1 MEFSA
6 QAPSDAAGGF
16 RVRGG
21 NGDAVLLIHGFTSG
35 PRSMRPWADALLAAG
50 YTVSLP
56 VLPGHGTRWQ
66 DLAVT
71 PHAAWTDAVEA
82 EFDALATTH
91 RKVFVAGLSM
101 GGTLALHLGIVRDP
115 AGIVLVNPALSM
127 VDRTAVLAGVLKR
140 FMASVPAIAND
151 IAKPGQDEGAYPR
164 TPVAAVH
171 QLRRLIGAT
180 RRHLDTVR
188 APVLAYRSLVDHVVS
203 EPGLDALRRELVGM
217 HPAGV
222 PRLQLRFLERS
233 RHVATLDYD
242 ADAIF
247 AGSLAFVDGLGG
259 HGHG

>member
-6 QAPSDAAGGF
+6 LAPSNAADGF
-16 RVRGG
+16 RVHGD

-35 PRSMRPWADALLAAG
+35 PRSLRPWADALLAAG

-56 VLPGHGTRWQ
+56 VLPGHGTRWE
-66 DLAVT
+66 DLAAT
-71 PHAAWTDAVEA
+71 GHESWTRAVEA

-101 GGTLALHLGIVRDP
+101 GGTLALHLGIRRDP

-127 VDRTAVLAGVLKR
+127 VDRTAPLAGVLKR
-140 FMASVPAIAND
+140 FIASVPAIAND
-151 IAKPGQDEGAYPR
+151 IARPGQDEGAYPR

-171 QLRRLIGAT
+171 QLRRLISAT
-180 RRHLDTVR
+180 RRRLDTVR

-203 EPGLDALRRELVGM
+203 ERGIDALRRELVGM

-247 AGSLAFVDGLGG
+247 TGSVAFFDRLGG

>member
-1 MEFSA
+1 MEFSTL
-6 QAPSDAAGGF
+6 APSDAADGF
-16 RVRGG
+16 RVRGP

-35 PRSMRPWADALLAAG
+35 PRSLRPWADALLAGG

-56 VLPGHGTRWQ
+56 VLPGHGTRWE
-66 DLAVT
+66 DLAAT
-71 PHAAWTDAVEA
+71 GREAWTRAVED

-91 RKVFVAGLSM
+91 RLVFVAGLSM
-101 GGTLALHLGIVRDP
+101 GGTLALHLGIRRDP

-127 VDRTAVLAGVLKR
+127 VDRTSMLAGVLRR
-140 FMASVPAIAND
+140 FIPSVPAIAND
-151 IAKPGQDEGAYPR
+151 IALPGQDEGAYPR

-171 QLRRLIGAT
+171 ELRRLITAT

-203 EPGLDALRRELVGM
+203 ESGINALRRVLVGM

-222 PRLQLRFLERS
+222 PRLQLTYLERS
-233 RHVATLDYD
+233 LHVATLDYD

-247 AGSLAFVDGLGG
+247 AGSLAFFDRLGG

>member
-6 QAPSDAAGGF
+6 LAPSNAADGF
-16 RVRGG
+16 RVRGE

-35 PRSMRPWADALLAAG
+35 PRSMRPWADVLLDAG
-50 YTVSLP
+50 YTVALP
-56 VLPGHGTRWQ
+56 LLPGHGTRWE
-66 DLAVT
+66 DLAAT
-71 PHAAWTDAVEA
+71 GRASWTRAVEE

-101 GGTLALHLGIVRDP
+101 GGTLALHLGIHRDP

-127 VDRTAVLAGVLKR
+127 VDRTAMLTGVLKR
-140 FMASVPAIAND
+140 FIASVPAIAND
-151 IAKPGQDEGAYPR
+151 IARPGQDEGAYPR

-171 QLRRLIGAT
+171 ELRQLIAAT
-180 RRHLDTVR
+180 RRQLDTVR
-188 APVLAYRSLVDHVVS
+188 APVLAYRSLVDNVVS
-203 EPGLDALRRELVGM
+203 ESGIDVLRRALVGM
-217 HPAGV
+217 HASGL

-247 AGSLAFVDGLGG
+247 AGSVTFFDRLGG
-259 HGHG
+259 HHRG

>member
-6 QAPSDAAGGF
+6 LAPSGAADGF
-16 RVRGG
+16 RVRGS

-35 PRSMRPWADALLAAG
+35 PRSMRPWADALLASG

-56 VLPGHGTRWQ
+56 VLPGHGTRWE

-71 PHAAWTDAVEA
+71 GREAWTRAVED
-82 EFDALATTH
+82 EYDTLANTH

-101 GGTLALHLGIVRDP
+101 GGTLALHLGIRRSP

-127 VDRTAVLAGVLKR
+127 VDRTAVLARVLRR
-140 FMASVPAIAND
+140 FVASVPAIAND
-151 IAKPGQDEGAYPR
+151 IARPGQDEGAYPR

-171 QLRRLIGAT
+171 ELRRLIAST
-180 RRHLDTVR
+180 RRRLDTVH

-203 EPGLDALRRELVGM
+203 ESGIDTLRRELVGM
-217 HPAGV
+217 DPAGV

-242 ADAIF
+242 AEAIF
-247 AGSLAFVDGLGG
+247 AGSLAFFDQLGG
-259 HGHG
+259 HDRG